1 MTILGGEIMYKEGD
15 KVRFIFDDR
24 LGRLSNKEGTIVRM
38 LDDDEVKI
46 EGNYDGS
53 KRVYEVHIPLFGSIL
68 VLDGFIKHI
77 KE

>member
-1 MTILGGEIMYKEGD
+1 MYKEGD

-24 LGRLSNKEGTIVRM
+24 LGRLSNKTGTIVRM
-38 LDDDEVKI
+38 VDDNEVEI
-46 EGNYDGS
+46 EDNSDGT
-53 KRVYEVHIPLFGSIL
+53 KHVYEVHIPLFGSVF